1 MACFGLFISLSFVI
15 CLFVSLFVICL
26 SFLVVVFCHLLF
38 VCCLSTGPVLNEEAT
53 VPITVGNN
61 IIILQLQLE
70 EGSIPA
76 DSYVIRQSTN
86 SSLPITTVV
95 LSTRTQFIGLDA
107 GTRYIFRIYAL
118 SGDLLSLPV
127 EVEWVAGVSSRKSVI

>member
-1 MACFGLFISLSFVI
+1 MLSCFGLFVCHL
-15 CLFVSLFVICL
+15 LFVCL
-26 SFLVVVFCHLLF
+26 SFLSCFLVCLF

-76 DSYVIRQSTN
+76 DSYVIRQSTD
-86 SSLPITTVV
+86 SSPAITQVV
-95 LSTRTQFIGLDA
+95 LSTRTQFIGLVA
-107 GTRYIFRIYAL
+107 GTRYIFRIYAFA
-118 SGDLLSLPV
+118 GDLLSLPV
-127 EVEWVAGVSSRKSVI
+127 QVEWVAGVSSRKSMI

>member
-1 MACFGLFISLSFVI
+1 M
-15 CLFVSLFVICL
+15 
-26 SFLVVVFCHLLF
+26 
-38 VCCLSTGPVLNEEAT
+38 LNEEAT

-86 SSLPITTVV
+86 SSPPITTVV

-107 GTRYIFRIYAL
+107 GTQYIFRIYAL

-127 EVEWVAGVSSRKSVI
+127 QVEWVAGVSSRKSVI